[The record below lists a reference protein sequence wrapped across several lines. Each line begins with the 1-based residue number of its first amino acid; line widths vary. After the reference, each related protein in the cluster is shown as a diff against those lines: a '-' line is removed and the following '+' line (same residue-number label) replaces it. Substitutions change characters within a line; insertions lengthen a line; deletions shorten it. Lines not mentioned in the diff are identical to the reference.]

1 MSTEIKVPTLG
12 ESVTE
17 ATIGQWFK
25 KVGDSV
31 AQDET
36 IAELETDK
44 VTIEVPA
51 PAEIFR
57 PIEASAPTAFTPLE
71 VLKPV
76 EAVSIDAAKP
86 IEAKPV
92 EAKPVEAKP
101 VEASAAVEAPVVA
114 EVRVVLPQ
122 GADVPLPL
130 PRPPPPTPRDAPC
143 ACRTAP

>member
-17 ATIGQWFK
+17 ATISTWFK

-51 PAEIFR
+51 PA
-57 PIEASAPTAFTPLE
+57 AGVLE
-71 VLKPV
+71 NI
-76 EAVSIDAAKP
+76 A
-86 IEAKPV
+86 
-92 EAKPVEAKP
+92 
-101 VEASAAVEAPVVA
+101 VA
-114 EVRVVLPQ
+114 EGETVAVGGILGSIGVGT
-122 GADVPLPL
+122 GA
-130 PRPPPPTPRDAPC
+130 AP
-143 ACRTAP
+143 APGKVTSDPS